1 MLLRSTIPLYY
12 WTENPDW
19 WSKILISTRT
29 YCLIKS
35 TYNDHVD
42 WVSGRLLLLLT
53 PHLSPLFSSLPHSA
67 MIRLQNRIAEL
78 SLETEEERL
87 NLKEMHKE
95 RVRLN
100 KDREVRQAEIAAW
113 ESKCKNIQML
123 KFGRLID
130 VDALEA
136 GSDRSKEVEAERTV
150 RVVEEEGRLSLY
162 RMQKEL
168 EEVQEKLARVRCVM
182 NVIEFLISDDN

>member
-1 MLLRSTIPLYY
+1 MTALTGCPYVCSCY
-12 WTENPDW
+12 
-19 WSKILISTRT
+19 SHLI
-29 YCLIKS
+29 
-35 TYNDHVD
+35 
-42 WVSGRLLLLLT
+42 
-53 PHLSPLFSSLPHSA
+53 HLSSSLPHSA

-168 EEVQEKLARVRCVM
+168 EEVQEKLARVR
-182 NVIEFLISDDN
+182 

>member
-1 MLLRSTIPLYY
+1 
-12 WTENPDW
+12 
-19 WSKILISTRT
+19 
-29 YCLIKS
+29 
-35 TYNDHVD
+35 
-42 WVSGRLLLLLT
+42 
-53 PHLSPLFSSLPHSA
+53 

-78 SLETEEERL
+78 SLETEEERV

-168 EEVQEKLARVRCVM
+168 EEVQEKLARVRSVSLCYLY
-182 NVIEFLISDDN
+182 LIIVGFDACKQFCIFAL

>member
-1 MLLRSTIPLYY
+1 
-12 WTENPDW
+12 
-19 WSKILISTRT
+19 
-29 YCLIKS
+29 
-35 TYNDHVD
+35 
-42 WVSGRLLLLLT
+42 
-53 PHLSPLFSSLPHSA
+53 

-78 SLETEEERL
+78 SQETEEERL

-150 RVVEEEGRLSLY
+150 RMVEEEGRLSLY

-168 EEVQEKLARVRCVM
+168 EEVQEKLARVR
-182 NVIEFLISDDN
+182 

>member
-1 MLLRSTIPLYY
+1 
-12 WTENPDW
+12 
-19 WSKILISTRT
+19 
-29 YCLIKS
+29 
-35 TYNDHVD
+35 
-42 WVSGRLLLLLT
+42 
-53 PHLSPLFSSLPHSA
+53 

-78 SLETEEERL
+78 SQETEEERL

-100 KDREVRQAEIAAW
+100 KDREVRQGEIAAW

-168 EEVQEKLARVRCVM
+168 EEVQEKLARVSLLYVFFF
-182 NVIEFLISDDN
+182 VFLIFDCFFIRCCACDEVVSTYFAHFPRFLDLYCLFHLSILFATMVR

>member
-1 MLLRSTIPLYY
+1 
-12 WTENPDW
+12 
-19 WSKILISTRT
+19 
-29 YCLIKS
+29 
-35 TYNDHVD
+35 
-42 WVSGRLLLLLT
+42 
-53 PHLSPLFSSLPHSA
+53 

-78 SLETEEERL
+78 SLETEEERV

-100 KDREVRQAEIAAW
+100 KDREVRQGEIAAW

-168 EEVQEKLARVRCVM
+168 EEVQEKLARVRSVLLCYLY
-182 NVIEFLISDDN
+182 LIIVGFDACKQFGSLAL